1 MTKNETGGFVRF
13 DSSSRRK
20 GRERFSPS
28 IHSLLSFSSSLVRLV
43 HKISRARMYVIARLL
58 IYRQQSWFLFWFVFY
73 NSFIPSFTL
82 IFSIISIHFSR
93 FVLLV
98 IVLPLIV
105 AIDVAQIHSL
115 TDSLPSLSILFLFP
129 PLPSTPLIWFSLWF
143 FSFLATWCAVCHTN
157 THGRIN
163 DRMKWMKRMNE
174 WMNRQMDEWMSEWA
188 NEWEWKRQIRQLNH
202 SYSFDLY
209 GKPKHT
215 NHWAV

>member
-1 MTKNETGGFVRF
+1 M
-13 DSSSRRK
+13 DSYGSIHLRDVK

-115 TDSLPSLSILFLFP
+115 TDSLPSLSILFLSPPFSR
-129 PLPSTPLIWFSLWF
+129 PLPSFDSHF
-143 FSFLATWCAVCHTN
+143 DSFPFWQLDVRFATQ
-157 THGRIN
+157 THMGESTIEWN
-163 DRMKWMKRMNE
+163 EWNE
-174 WMNRQMDEWMSEWA
+174 WMNGWIDKWT
-188 NEWEWKRQIRQLNH
+188 NEWVSERMNENGNDK
-202 SYSFDLY
+202 
-209 GKPKHT
+209 
-215 NHWAV
+215 

>member
-115 TDSLPSLSILFLFP
+115 TDSLPSLSILFLSP
-129 PLPSTPLIWFSLWF
+129 PSPVHSPHLILTLILFLFGNLMCGLPHKHTWENQRSNEMNETNEWMDEST
-143 FSFLATWCAVCHTN
+143 N
-157 THGRIN
+157 G
-163 DRMKWMKRMNE
+163 RMNE
-174 WMNRQMDEWMSEWA
+174 WVSEWMRMETT
-188 NEWEWKRQIRQLNH
+188 NKTT
-202 SYSFDLY
+202 
-209 GKPKHT
+209 KP
-215 NHWAV
+215 